1 MAFCFQKLYERV
13 NFMHIPDGFLDVKT
27 IATTAAISAYAIKK
41 DVEKTR
47 KILGDRDI
55 PVMGVMAAFIFA
67 AQMVNFPIMAGTSGH
82 LLGAA
87 LATALMGPYSAGLV
101 ITTVLIVQCIFFQDG
116 GLLALGANILNM
128 AVVAPMVA
136 YFIIAAMKRNFHFSG
151 VDTVAIFAASWLSV
165 VTASVFASLELAL
178 SGTVALKAVLAPMV
192 SIHALIGVGEGL
204 ITVAA
209 VAYIGKV
216 LNIKPDEGS
225 RYFSTDAE
233 SMNGGGS
240 AK

>member
-1 MAFCFQKLYERV
+1 
-13 NFMHIPDGFLDVKT
+13 MHIPDGFLDAKT
-27 IATTAAISAYAIKK
+27 IVTTAVISAYAIKK

-67 AQMVNFPIMAGTSGH
+67 AQMVNFPVMAGTSGH

-101 ITTVLIVQCIFFQDG
+101 MATVLIVQSLFFQDG

-128 AVVAPMVA
+128 AVVAPLVA
-136 YFIIAAMKRNFHFSG
+136 NYIFVTTKRHIRFSG
-151 VDTVAIFAASWLSV
+151 ADTVATFAASWFSV

-178 SGTVALKAVLAPMV
+178 SGTAALKMVLVPMV
-192 SIHALIGVGEGL
+192 AVHALIGVGEGL
-204 ITVAA
+204 ITTAA
-209 VAYIGKV
+209 VAYIGRV
-216 LNIKPDEGS
+216 LNLKADAGIKNFIENAARIDK
-225 RYFSTDAE
+225 
-233 SMNGGGS
+233 GGS
-240 AK
+240 AN